1 MRKIFFK
8 IFFILPLLLMS
19 QERWTLE
26 MENSYITYDAD
37 HFLHAWSG
45 TNNSIK
51 GIITGNKNEFQKI
64 AIAMLVR
71 DFDSK
76 NNNRDNNALKILEV
90 LKFPKIEF
98 FSDDIVTT
106 NKKMSISG
114 EMNFHGIGI
123 KKVIEAN
130 TVLKNNKLI
139 MSGTFEMLL
148 SDFNVKRP
156 SFMMKKIDDIIK
168 LSYEL
173 HFTRL

>member
-106 NKKMSISG
+106 DKKMSISG

>member
-8 IFFILPLLLMS
+8 IFFVLPLLLMS

>member
-1 MRKIFFK
+1 MRKLFFK

-106 NKKMSISG
+106 DKKMSISG

>member
-1 MRKIFFK
+1 
-8 IFFILPLLLMS
+8 MS

-26 MENSYITYDAD
+26 TENSYINYDAN

-45 TNNSIK
+45 TNNIIK
-51 GIITGNKNEFQKI
+51 GIITSNKNEFKKI

-98 FSDDIVTT
+98 FSDKIIT
-106 NKKMSISG
+106 NDSKMSISG

-139 MSGTFEMLL
+139 MSGAFEMLL
-148 SDFNVKRP
+148 SDFNIKRP
-156 SFMMKKIDDIIK
+156 SFMMKKIDDTIK

-173 HFTRL
+173 HFTKL

>member
-8 IFFILPLLLMS
+8 IFFVLPLLLMS

-106 NKKMSISG
+106 DKKMSISG

>member
-1 MRKIFFK
+1 
-8 IFFILPLLLMS
+8 MS

>member
-76 NNNRDNNALKILEV
+76 NSNRDNNALEILEV

-98 FSDDIVTT
+98 FSDEMEMNN
-106 NKKMSISG
+106 NKLIING

-123 KKVIEAN
+123 KKIIEADIN
-130 TVLKNNKLI
+130 FKNNKLI
-139 MSGTFEMLL
+139 LSGNFCLMRNSLLFLML
-148 SDFNVKRP
+148 
-156 SFMMKKIDDIIK
+156 DI
-168 LSYEL
+168 
-173 HFTRL
+173 

>member
-1 MRKIFFK
+1 
-8 IFFILPLLLMS
+8 MS

-106 NKKMSISG
+106 DKKMSISG